1 MRESYENL
9 KLMLE
14 ELDLTGVDAAL
25 CADIKLLLTNEG
37 KQGASSKHNCYL
49 CPGQTPWIGEVPL
62 MTIGD
67 LRDNH
72 QAYVENGEQKADAS
86 KYLNVVNKPLVMII
100 SC

>member
-1 MRESYENL
+1 
-9 KLMLE
+9 MLD
-14 ELDLTGVDAAL
+14 ELDLTRVDATL

-62 MTIGD
+62 MTIED

-72 QAYVENGEQKADAS
+72 QAYLENGEQKADAS
-86 KYLNVVNKPLVMII
+86 KYLNVVNKPLVVGDDHQLLID
-100 SC
+100 